1 MNKMTQY
8 IIPINLVIVGA
19 ITLGG
24 CSKPKV
30 EHEVLPTPVYVST
43 IHQSGGMEE
52 RWLTATVGARFE
64 SDLGFRTGGKVIKR
78 LVNIGDKVTRN
89 QPLAE
94 LDIADYDLA
103 MGIANAQY
111 KAALIDATQAESD
124 EGRFGRLAGDGAM
137 GAADV
142 ERQKARADAA
152 KTRVEQALRQLE
164 LAKNRHSYATLLA
177 PYDGVVTAMR
187 MEVGQVV
194 AEGQSVISLAKEGE
208 REVVVDLPEDM
219 VSKAKQY
226 SAKAQSWSDPKT
238 PVSLHLR
245 ELSPIASAQ
254 GKTFRA
260 RYAPTAESSTI
271 MNGISL
277 GSTAQLQLSLP
288 SSDEGVNVPLSA
300 LIKTNNTPGVWAVNS
315 TGNTLS
321 FVKVSVLNHGTDSV
335 RVRGLNEGARI
346 VTVGAQKLDASM
358 KIRPIERING
368 NFETRGTL

>member
-1 MNKMTQY
+1 
-8 IIPINLVIVGA
+8 
-19 ITLGG
+19 
-24 CSKPKV
+24 
-30 EHEVLPTPVYVST
+30 
-43 IHQSGGMEE
+43 
-52 RWLTATVGARFE
+52 
-64 SDLGFRTGGKVIKR
+64 
-78 LVNIGDKVTRN
+78 
-89 QPLAE
+89 
-94 LDIADYDLA
+94 
-103 MGIANAQY
+103 
-111 KAALIDATQAESD
+111 
-124 EGRFGRLAGDGAM
+124 
-137 GAADV
+137 
-142 ERQKARADAA
+142 DAA